1 MKEILL
7 ASASPRRKEILEL
20 LEIPFTQATSFV
32 DESLISHKNPIKLV
46 SALALLK
53 AKAIVKQANN
63 NQIVLG
69 ADTVVVYRK
78 TILGKPNNPEDV
90 YAYLRKLSNKC
101 HKVITAIA
109 LHDIEE
115 NTYFVKHCITKVRFG
130 PITDEDI
137 KGYIKTQEPYD
148 KAGAYAIQGI
158 GSTFVKW
165 IKGDYYNVV
174 GLPISTLLDGLS
186 QLGYHYF
193 KDLKR

>member
-7 ASASPRRKEILEL
+7 VSSSPRRREILEL
-20 LEIPFTQATSFV
+20 LDIPFIQMNSHV
-32 DESLISHKNPIKLV
+32 DESLINYNNPVRLV
-46 SALALLK
+46 SELAKLK
-53 AKAIVKQANN
+53 ANAIANQANN

-69 ADTVVVYRK
+69 ADTVVVYK
-78 TILGKPNNPEDV
+78 HHILGKPNSSDDV
-90 YAYLRKLSNKC
+90 YDYLRKLSNKC

-109 LHDIEE
+109 LHDIE
-115 NTYFVKHCITKVRFG
+115 NKTYFVKHCVTKVCFK

-137 KGYIKTQEPYD
+137 KGYIETHEPFD

-165 IKGDYYNVV
+165 IKGDYYNVM
-174 GLPISTLLDGLS
+174 GLPITTLLEGLS